1 MCGIAGSF
9 GKPDPGKIKIML
21 GMMEK
26 RGPDDR
32 GIYTAHDVVLGHN
45 RLTIIDLNTGRQPLF
60 NEDGTISLVFNGEIY
75 NYKKLR
81 AWLKSMG
88 HKFKTDTDSEVLLH
102 LYEELGP
109 DMVYKLD
116 GMFAFAIYSK
126 NDFLLARDPLG
137 IKPLYYGKDSEGTL
151 YFASEIKGLL
161 QITDDVKEFPNG
173 HFYTHTRG
181 FERYFR
187 IKTEQEI
194 SADEETLIEELE
206 EKLSKAVQKRLMADV
221 PLGVFLSGGLDS
233 SLIAAMARKYVDGE
247 LHSFAVG
254 IKGSDDLYYSRI
266 VAQHLGTTHHVFE
279 YTKEDV
285 IKALPQVIYYLE
297 SFDPALVRSAIPTYF
312 VSRLASRYVKVVLSG
327 EGADELFAGYEYL
340 KRHKLKDIN
349 EELLRITNNL
359 HNTNLQRVDRMTM
372 ANSIEGR
379 VPFLDV
385 EVVNFAFSI
394 KEDLKLSPVKYTEK
408 WILRKVAEKYLPKQ
422 VVWRKKEKFAHG
434 TGTSHI
440 LAEWAKE
447 AGNLDPA
454 VESRIYKGPG
464 DTRCNYMEEQAYRK
478 IFKKYFPK
486 VKDLS
491 FVGKTRSILPGE
503 IS

>member
-1 MCGIAGSF
+1 MCGIAGGF
-9 GKPDPGKIKIML
+9 GKPDPEKINMML
-21 GMMEK
+21 DMMVR

-32 GIYTAHDVVLGHN
+32 GVYTTQTIVMGHN
-45 RLTIIDLNTGRQPLF
+45 RLTIIDLNTGTQPLF
-60 NEDGTISLVFNGEIY
+60 NEDGTISLIFNGEIY

-81 AWLKSMG
+81 AWLIQKG
-88 HKFKTDTDSEVLLH
+88 HKFKTKTDSEVLIH

-109 DMVYKLD
+109 DMVKELD
-116 GMFAFAIYSK
+116 GMFAFALY
-126 NDFLLARDPLG
+126 NENELLLARDPLG
-137 IKPLYYGKDSEGTL
+137 IKPLYYGRDAEGTL

-161 QITDDVKEFPNG
+161 QITDDVKEFPNA
-173 HFYTHTRG
+173 HFYTHAGG
-181 FERYFR
+181 FQRYFR
-187 IKTEQEI
+187 IDDGRQIE
-194 SADEETLIEELE
+194 ADREKLIEELD
-206 EKLSKAVQKRLMADV
+206 EKLSQAVRKRLMADV

-233 SLIAAMARKYVDGE
+233 SLIAAIARKYVKGE

-254 IKGSDDLYYSRI
+254 IKGSEDLYYSRM
-266 VAQHLGTTHHVFE
+266 VAEHLGTTHHVFE
-279 YTKEDV
+279 YTRQDV

-312 VSRLASRYVKVVLSG
+312 VSRLASNYVKVVLSG

-340 KRHKLKDIN
+340 KRQEVKDIN
-349 EELLRITNNL
+349 EELLRITRAL

-385 EVVNFAFSI
+385 KMVNFAFSI
-394 KEDLKLSPVKYTEK
+394 DEKLKLSPVKRIEK
-408 WILRKVAEKYLPKQ
+408 WILRKVAEKYLPEQ

-434 TGTSHI
+434 TGTSSI
-440 LAEWAKE
+440 LASWAKDADDLNPAAPSGVVTGTDE
-447 AGNLDPA
+447 A
-454 VESRIYKGPG
+454 RK
-464 DTRCNYMEEQAYRK
+464 REEQAYRK
-478 IFKKYFPK
+478 IFKKHFPK

-491 FVGKTRSILPGE
+491 FVGRTRSILPDE